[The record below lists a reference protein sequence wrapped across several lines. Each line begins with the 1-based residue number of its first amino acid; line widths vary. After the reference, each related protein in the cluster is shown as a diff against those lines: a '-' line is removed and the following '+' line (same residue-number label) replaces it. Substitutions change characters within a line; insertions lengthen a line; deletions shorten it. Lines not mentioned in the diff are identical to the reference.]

1 LKHSTNHIQ
10 QRWHSLKAPNKNK
23 MNKIITFLIIFSC
36 LAVNAQSEITG
47 SVLEKESQKTLE
59 FAEVVLLNNESSII
73 AGAVTDAN
81 GVFKLNTKQG
91 NYTIQVTYVGQILY
105 TKNITVAEKPI
116 NLGVIEIVNAQELD
130 EVFIAAKKKLIERKI
145 DRLVFNVENSS
156 KASQGDALEV
166 LRVAPG
172 VRVQNDQI
180 TMIGKSNLQVMI
192 NDKIVQLSNED
203 LINFLRSIASEDI
216 KNIEVI
222 TTPPAKYEASG
233 NSGLVNI
240 TLKEAKKDSW
250 NAQLKSSYTQRRYP
264 AGSVGGNFNFNK
276 DKLSIASSINYSDAD
291 YFYEQD
297 DDAFFSDGLW
307 STSSPVRASIKGLS
321 GRVDINYQMTPKW
334 EMGVQYLYNKT
345 NYETTD
351 TPYTAVFDNNTNEI
365 IRSLESNGAMDLSPE
380 IHSLNYNNEVA
391 IDTLG
396 RKITL
401 NLDYFNYNNPDTKT
415 YIGISTIQ
423 DPFSEQFY
431 RGINTNKQDV
441 NNVSANLDVEYP
453 LDWVDL
459 SFGGRISSSKSLN
472 DISFFNSGL
481 VDNPITDLPLS
492 QNDFEYKEDIQ
503 AVYISANKKFNDKWS
518 LQMGLRM
525 EATQTDSKSNNQN
538 LSVNNDY
545 SKLFQTFY
553 LSYNAT
559 ENSNFSFNYSKRIK
573 RPRFSQLNPNVYF
586 INPFQ
591 SIVGNAFLQPSFID
605 NFELTNTYKKFIT
618 TVYYSYEDNLFSRV
632 PLADSST
639 NIIRFT
645 FENFINTNRI
655 GISESYTFDKV
666 NWWSSYNGLDINYS
680 KSKFNLEEEQ
690 QDQEGLNASVYTY
703 NDFNLNTDKTL
714 LMGVNYWYSFPGIN
728 GIFDN
733 KSKSSLSL
741 SLQYLLLNK
750 DLNITL
756 KGNDLFKTAAT
767 RRTTTVNGVFQTARY
782 YFDNRSF
789 LLSVSYKFGNKDI
802 RAKKH
807 KTGNKD
813 EKKRTGN

>member
-1 LKHSTNHIQ
+1 
-10 QRWHSLKAPNKNK
+10 
-23 MNKIITFLIIFSC
+23 M
-36 LAVNAQSEITG
+36 
-47 SVLEKESQKTLE
+47 
-59 FAEVVLLNNESSII
+59 
-73 AGAVTDAN
+73 
-81 GVFKLNTKQG
+81 
-91 NYTIQVTYVGQILY
+91 
-105 TKNITVAEKPI
+105 
-116 NLGVIEIVNAQELD
+116 
-130 EVFIAAKKKLIERKI
+130 
-145 DRLVFNVENSS
+145 
-156 KASQGDALEV
+156 
-166 LRVAPG
+166 
-172 VRVQNDQI
+172 
-180 TMIGKSNLQVMI
+180 
-192 NDKIVQLSNED
+192 
-203 LINFLRSIASEDI
+203 
-216 KNIEVI
+216 
-222 TTPPAKYEASG
+222 
-233 NSGLVNI
+233 
-240 TLKEAKKDSW
+240 
-250 NAQLKSSYTQRRYP
+250 
-264 AGSVGGNFNFNK
+264 
-276 DKLSIASSINYSDAD
+276 
-291 YFYEQD
+291 
-297 DDAFFSDGLW
+297 
-307 STSSPVRASIKGLS
+307 
-321 GRVDINYQMTPKW
+321 
-334 EMGVQYLYNKT
+334 
-345 NYETTD
+345 
-351 TPYTAVFDNNTNEI
+351 
-365 IRSLESNGAMDLSPE
+365 
-380 IHSLNYNNEVA
+380 
-391 IDTLG
+391 
-396 RKITL
+396 
-401 NLDYFNYNNPDTKT
+401 
-415 YIGISTIQ
+415 
-423 DPFSEQFY
+423 
-431 RGINTNKQDV
+431 
-441 NNVSANLDVEYP
+441 
-453 LDWVDL
+453 DL

-545 SKLFQTFY
+545 SKLFPTFY
-553 LSYNAT
+553 ISYNAT